1 MDELAQ
7 LPNLEKM
14 KADLFGGLPY
24 FFESDTE
31 ILILQKAKDLFLEK
45 LKTAKSPDSA
55 WSQVVA
61 SFHREN
67 HWGFPVTTA
76 KPKKVDSED
85 TKNAKEAF
93 SYLWTAV
100 QATLILKVVIY
111 FFGLRLAQDNTPEN
125 WAWFLGSLS
134 FSWGSLFFFA
144 WRKHR
149 KKEWEKSEP
158 S

>member
-1 MDELAQ
+1 MDELKPTLQ
-7 LPNLEKM
+7 NFNW

-24 FFESDTE
+24 FFEDSTQDLIREKAQQLYQDKLQIRNDPTE
-31 ILILQKAKDLFLEK
+31 
-45 LKTAKSPDSA
+45 A
-55 WSQVVA
+55 WAQVVA

-67 HWGFPVTTA
+67 HWGFSATTI

-125 WAWFLGSLS
+125 WAYFLGSLS

-149 KKEWEKSEP
+149 KKDWEKSEP
-158 S
+158 T